1 MSEVASSSSSTCAI
15 KKVDSQV
22 NIDGKTSKVESTST
36 STDCDLAVE
45 AATGDNVS
53 IKLQNGSSGSLPDLQ
68 SSPSST
74 SSSSSNNQSVGHGKH
89 VILAVESADNVG
101 MNQMNNSAESD
112 FPMLKQ
118 KIKLNINIDPNSNGS
133 SSSASSNNLE
143 YGNNSNSNTL

>member
-1 MSEVASSSSSTCAI
+1 MASSNSSTCAI

-22 NIDGKTSKVESTST
+22 NIDGKTSKVVSTSN
-36 STDCDLAVE
+36 STDCDLAADT
-45 AATGDNVS
+45 AAGDELS
-53 IKLQNGSSGSLPDLQ
+53 LKLQNGSSGSLPDLQ

-89 VILAVESADNVG
+89 VILAVESAEDVG
-101 MNQMNNSAESD
+101 MNQINNSGESD
-112 FPMLKQ
+112 FPILKQ

-143 YGNNSNSNTL
+143 YGNGSISNSNTL